1 MNISEVKK
9 AILRPKSIEFTRLLL
24 LAMIEDA
31 EDTFWAVASVLRS
44 ELLSFNLTSDEYL
57 QELCSMIE
65 RLRDKLESKHSVN
78 LTTSSSS
85 KVNDIAEHGQKDDPV
100 ARSRH
105 GFTIKETGQSQPLVF
120 NSDGILIN
128 LANEVKN
135 GDSRCKQ
142 CNVISED
149 LKFHNDDKMCSSCH
163 LKKPKDSHTLLQLL
177 GLKNILSSNSR
188 RGQQSN
194 STVEETRE
202 CFKCKKKVPFT
213 ARKAYFKGMCSS
225 CYYKVRR
232 LTRLGLIDDT
242 RLPETSPTPDPQTSE
257 FRECCECQKQVPK
270 GTIFY
275 RSSQL
280 CKNCYERRR
289 VLIRKQTGAQQSCIR
304 CNRRTERELLQ
315 GKCITCYYKEMRK
328 EGLND
333 FELPPS
339 NDDESSSDTNER
351 LAQVIEPRTKNED
364 EHVDQ
369 SEQQTD
375 EQNRRQCRKR
385 S

>member
-1 MNISEVKK
+1 MNILETKK

-31 EDTFWAVASVLRS
+31 EDTFWAVASVLKS

-57 QELCSMIE
+57 QELCVMIE
-65 RLRDKLESKHSVN
+65 KLRDKLESEHSVD
-78 LTTSSSS
+78 LATSSSS
-85 KVNDIAEHGQKDDPV
+85 KVNDCEANGQNDNP
-100 ARSRH
+100 AIRSRH
-105 GFTIKETGQSQPLVF
+105 GFTIKETGQSQPLFF
-120 NSDGILIN
+120 NSEGVPIN

-135 GDSRCKQ
+135 EDPRCRQ

-149 LKFHNDDKMCSSCH
+149 LKFDNNNKMCSSCY
-163 LKKPKDSHTLLQLL
+163 LKRPKDRNRLLQLL
-177 GLKNILSSNSR
+177 GLKNIVALNSQR
-188 RGQQSN
+188 IQQSN
-194 STVEETRE
+194 STMEETRE
-202 CFKCKKKVPFT
+202 CFKCKKKVPST

-232 LTRLGLIDDT
+232 LTRLGLIDNT
-242 RLPETSPTPDPQTSE
+242 KLPETSPTPDRQTSE

-289 VLIRKQTGAQQSCIR
+289 VLIRKQTGAQQSCGR
-304 CNRRTERELLQ
+304 CNRRTEGELLQ
-315 GKCITCYYKEMRK
+315 GKCIICYYEEMGKE
-328 EGLND
+328 ELD
-333 FELPPS
+333 DSELPPS

-351 LAQVIEPRTKNED
+351 STQIIEPQTDNED
-364 EHVDQ
+364 EHVDDTK
-369 SEQQTD
+369 QQTD
-375 EQNRRQCRKR
+375 AHQCREQN
-385 S
+385 